1 MNYKTL
7 KKLNLLALCAFLF
20 IIIGGTKV
28 QADTVETAGDY
39 IQIAIPAIGFGT
51 TLLLKDK
58 EGSWQFTKHFAT
70 TFLTTHA
77 LKYLVDKE
85 RPDGSGNN
93 SFPTGHTS
101 AAFQG
106 ATFIHLRYGWKW
118 SVSAY
123 AGAAFV
129 GYSRVDSDNHY
140 VEDVVAGAVL
150 GILSGYLFVTPWED
164 VAITPV
170 AGNGNLGLMLSKR
183 F

>member
-1 MNYKTL
+1 MF
-7 KKLNLLALCAFLF
+7 KKLLLIFAFLSL
-20 IIIGGTKV
+20 IINSSYA
-28 QADTVETAGDY
+28 QADEIETTGD
-39 IQIAIPAIGFGT
+39 ILQIAIPAIGFGT
-51 TLLLKDK
+51 TLLLKDR
-58 EGSWQFTKHFAT
+58 EGSWQVTKHFAT

-77 LKYLVDKE
+77 LKYLVDKD

-93 SFPTGHTS
+93 SFPSGHTS

-118 SVSAY
+118 SIPAY

-140 VEDVVAGAVL
+140 VEDVVAGAAI
-150 GILSGYLFVTPWED
+150 GILSGYLFVSPWEN
-164 VAITPV
+164 ISLIPV
-170 AGNGNLGLMLSKR
+170 ADNGNYGLMLSKQ

>member
-1 MNYKTL
+1 ML
-7 KKLNLLALCAFLF
+7 KKINILILCAFVL
-20 IIIGGTKV
+20 IIISGSNV

-51 TLLLKDK
+51 TLLLKDR

-93 SFPTGHTS
+93 SFPSGHTS

-118 SVSAY
+118 SIPAY

-140 VEDVVAGAVL
+140 VEDVVAGAAL
-150 GILSGYLFVTPWED
+150 GILSGYLFVTPYED
-164 VAITPV
+164 LSVTPI
-170 AGNGNLGLMLSKR
+170 ASNGNYGLMLSKQ